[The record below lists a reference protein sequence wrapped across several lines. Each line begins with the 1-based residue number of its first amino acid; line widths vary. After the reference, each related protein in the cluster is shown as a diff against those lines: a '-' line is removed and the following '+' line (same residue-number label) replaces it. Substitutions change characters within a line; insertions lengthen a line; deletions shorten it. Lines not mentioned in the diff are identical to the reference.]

1 MPKRQLKPIEAF
13 LTDLSHAEYKVRRE
27 AMKGLRQSRNPASF
41 PYLVAAL
48 KDTSISVIYHAIRG
62 LEELGDP
69 RAIPELLKML
79 GRNSSCDVCD
89 EVGAALISF
98 GAAAV
103 PALIDTLQSSSERA
117 RAVATTCLTRIGDPT
132 AVEPIIALLDD
143 PHPWPLGAALAA
155 LWDFADER
163 AREPLAAFLV
173 RPDDS
178 IPADE
183 MTSAYD
189 RKRSAAFA
197 LAELGDPRAI
207 DVLARSFDQVQRAC
221 IYTIQQLGK
230 IDDPRV
236 RPLIQR
242 YIDDDPESLCASQAR
257 ATLEHLTAR
266 GL

>member
-1 MPKRQLKPIEAF
+1 MPKRRSKPIEPYLAG
-13 LTDLSHAEYKVRRE
+13 LQDPDYKVRRE
-27 AMKGLRQSRNPASF
+27 AVKGLRQTRNPDAY

-48 KDTSISVIYHAIRG
+48 KDTTIAVIYHAIRG

-69 RAIPELLKML
+69 RSIPELLKML
-79 GRNSSCDVCD
+79 GRKSSCDVCD
-89 EVGAALISF
+89 EVGAALVAF
-98 GAAAV
+98 GEVAV
-103 PALIDTLQSSSERA
+103 PALIETLKSPSARA
-117 RAVATTCLTRIGDPT
+117 RAVVATCLQRIGDRR
-132 AVEPIIALLDD
+132 AIEPLIALLND
-143 PHPWPLGAALAA
+143 PEPWPLSAELSA
-155 LWDFADER
+155 LWDFRDER
-163 AREPLAAFLV
+163 SREPLAAFV
-173 RPDDS
+173 ARPDEVIPSDS
-178 IPADE
+178 
-183 MTSAYD
+183 TFSGYD

-242 YIDDDPESLCASQAR
+242 YIDEDPESLCASQAR
-257 ATLEHLTAR
+257 ATLEHLAAR